1 MNTAKIT
8 QYFDLT
14 STVVVIAGAR
24 QALNLEK
31 RSADVISLRKA
42 QLLLRQKAG

>member
-8 QYFDLT
+8 RYFDLT
-14 STVVVIAGAR
+14 STLVVIAGAR
-24 QALNLEK
+24 QGLNLEK
-31 RSADVISLRKA
+31 RFADVISLRKA